1 MKEGSAYVWLAAHV
15 ASSCYK
21 WAQDEPYALSFF
33 SFYQHTNV
41 PAWLEDSPAS
51 CSEYFSLLLD
61 AQRQAITMQLLKHPV
76 TLQKQGLLHL
86 FVANPALVPHT
97 VLRGNGKKMLINR
110 RIKSQSTL
118 WRLNVRLARRQGERF
133 LAARPVPPIP
143 TCNADWSPPVF
154 YWTRNCRR
162 TPWLKWEIWVSF
174 LYVPQPNMKHQ
185 VWYCWL
191 SLSGLHSFCN
201 GTIIIRAGWEI
212 LFS

>member
-1 MKEGSAYVWLAAHV
+1 MLPPAVTNGHRMSLTLFPFLSISTQMCLPGWKTLLPV
-15 ASSCYK
+15 A
-21 WAQDEPYALSFF
+21 Q
-33 SFYQHTNV
+33 NI
-41 PAWLEDSPAS
+41 
-51 CSEYFSLLLD
+51 SLFHLT

-86 FVANPALVPHT
+86 FVANPALVPYM

-118 WRLNVRLARRQGERF
+118 WRLNVQLARWQGERF